1 MSQSNLSPVSD
12 KLNIILFTLLMA
24 NKFDK
29 FDLIIIELLRVKF
42 NYMQLSLFN
51 RAEVDFYVVL
61 FVHALV
67 FRRLRSMLSYF
78 CTSMYDFIINI
89 YRPTT
94 LQSASRLDSKTFLTK
109 FI

>member
-42 NYMQLSLFN
+42 NYMQLS
-51 RAEVDFYVVL
+51 
-61 FVHALV
+61 
-67 FRRLRSMLSYF
+67 
-78 CTSMYDFIINI
+78 
-89 YRPTT
+89 
-94 LQSASRLDSKTFLTK
+94 
-109 FI
+109 